1 MKPSAALDDRLA
13 AALAALVRVHAR
25 DGRATVRAVAV
36 ELHVG
41 VSTAHE
47 LLEDLDVLDLIIGK
61 NRAGAL
67 RPRVLYCID
76 THEQGAKT

>member
-1 MKPSAALDDRLA
+1 M
-13 AALAALVRVHAR
+13 
-25 DGRATVRAVAV
+25 RAVAV